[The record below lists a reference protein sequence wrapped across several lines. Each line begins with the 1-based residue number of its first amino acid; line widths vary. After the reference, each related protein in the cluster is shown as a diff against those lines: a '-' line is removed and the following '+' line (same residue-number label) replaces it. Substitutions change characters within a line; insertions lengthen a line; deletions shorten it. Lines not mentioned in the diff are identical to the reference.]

1 MHSRRAMMTGAA
13 GLMVATAG
21 CTDLL
26 GGGSTAL
33 LDLTASNQTSEQD
46 LAVRFVIQ
54 DGDETI
60 YNQEYEIEITDEE
73 PELTLE
79 GIIEAEDG
87 VELTL
92 RVVLTDHDYEETET
106 FTIDCPTDTQEDGV
120 TVNDNLFVA
129 IAETDEID
137 ISHSGCA

>member
-1 MHSRRAMMTGAA
+1 MTGAA

>member
-1 MHSRRAMMTGAA
+1 
-13 GLMVATAG
+13 MVATAG

>member
-1 MHSRRAMMTGAA
+1 
-13 GLMVATAG
+13 MVATAG

-33 LDLTASNQTSEQD
+33 LDLTASNQTSEED
-46 LAVRFVIQ
+46 LMVRFVIQ

-60 YNQEYEIEITDEE
+60 YNEEFEIEITDEE

-92 RVVLTDHDYEETET
+92 RVVLTDHDYEEVET
-106 FTIDCPTDTQEDGV
+106 FTIDCPAEAQEDGV
-120 TVNDNLFVA
+120 TVNDNLFVG
-129 IAETDEID
+129 IAATDDID
-137 ISHSGCA
+137 ISHNGCA